1 MPEEALTDDNTSTDS
16 PSGLGVLIFVSVT
29 FGLAFGIYLTLI
41 PLYWDELG
49 IDRKLMGVIFSAAAL
64 GVFLLR
70 IYIGR
75 LSDIFGRKVF
85 YGLSLALA
93 CAAHFATP
101 LLSNVIIQGLL
112 KGSREISALVR
123 ETMHSVLLY
132 ERSSKK
138 FMGSLGITRGAEF
151 ACHGVGSLIGGL
163 LLVAGVSA
171 GSQLNFTGPFVFSA
185 GLLLLSTVA
194 FAWFFKT
201 GRAAPQPQNERVT
214 SLRALLPVGLSPKLW
229 LLIVFG
235 FTFYVG
241 LGATHCHVMV
251 LFFKEM
257 LSESLQ
263 LSTTEMIMGV
273 AIIMAIHRIVA
284 GLPMMIVGPR
294 LRKNLKGLFI
304 IFVFCEGGAIAATP
318 YIPNPWIAMG
328 VWLTHDL
335 LGAGIW
341 APIHNHYIQK
351 HARPESRGAD
361 VSKVQGLSQLGG
373 VVGPLL
379 ASAVIAEQMGYYS
392 VGAPF
397 VVGGIIIMLSALVLL
412 KL

>member
-29 FGLAFGIYLTLI
+29 FGLAFGIYMTFI

-49 IDRKLMGVIFSAAAL
+49 MDRKLMGVIFSLSAL

-70 IYIGR
+70 IYVGR
-75 LSDIFGRKVF
+75 LSDIFGRKLF
-85 YGLSLALA
+85 YGLSLGVA
-93 CAAHFATP
+93 CAAHFAAP
-101 LLSNVIIQGLL
+101 MLSSKFMQGVL

-132 ERSSKK
+132 ERSAKK
-138 FMGSLGITRGAEF
+138 FMGSIGITRGAEF
-151 ACHGVGSLIGGL
+151 TCHGIGSLIGGW
-163 LLVAGVSA
+163 LLVAATSA
-171 GSQLNFTGPFVFSA
+171 GSQPNYKAPLLFSA
-185 GLLLLSTVA
+185 GILLLSTVV
-194 FAWFFKT
+194 FIGFFKA
-201 GRAAPQPQNERVT
+201 RRVAPQPGNEKVT

-229 LLIVFG
+229 LLIAFG

-241 LGATHCHVMV
+241 LWATHCHVMV

-263 LSTTEMIMGV
+263 LGTTDMIMGV

-294 LRKNLKGLFI
+294 LRTNLKGLFI
-304 IFVFCEGGAIAATP
+304 IFVFCEGAALAGAP
-318 YIPNPWIAMG
+318 FIPNPWIAIA

-341 APIHNHYIQK
+341 SPIYNEYIQK
-351 HARPESRGAD
+351 HARPESRAAD

-379 ASAVIAEQMGYYS
+379 ASALDNVEIGHYS

-397 VVGGIIIMLSALVLL
+397 VVGGIIIMLSAFILL